1 MTIYSFSHFFNRLQK
16 PGSFHSIKSKKKKW
30 FTYPKKWLLVYY
42 YYYSFWTHYNYY
54 LKQEM
59 VFHCRCLSFS
69 FEQDEEIEYE
79 TRTQTKST
87 STGTFYTA
95 SSDPNQSVPIFSSHF
110 SILAQKP
117 SNLRVFTIDE
127 LKTATK
133 NFCKSSMIGQ
143 GGFGSVYK
151 GVIKS
156 LDHPYDEIQIAVKY
170 ADGVSQVP
178 KLVSLPFHLLVY
190 IFEFI

>member
-1 MTIYSFSHFFNRLQK
+1 M
-16 PGSFHSIKSKKKKW
+16 
-30 FTYPKKWLLVYY
+30 
-42 YYYSFWTHYNYY
+42 
-54 LKQEM
+54 
-59 VFHCRCLSFS
+59 FHCRCFSFS

-95 SSDPNQSVPIFSSHF
+95 CSDPNQSVPIFSSHF
-110 SILAQKP
+110 SSLAKKP
-117 SNLRVFTIDE
+117 NNLRVFTVSE

-133 NFCKSSMIGQ
+133 NFCKSSMIGK
-143 GGFGSVYK
+143 GGFGSVYR

-170 ADGVSQVP
+170 ANGVLQVR
-178 KLVSLPFHLLVY
+178 KLV
-190 IFEFI
+190 